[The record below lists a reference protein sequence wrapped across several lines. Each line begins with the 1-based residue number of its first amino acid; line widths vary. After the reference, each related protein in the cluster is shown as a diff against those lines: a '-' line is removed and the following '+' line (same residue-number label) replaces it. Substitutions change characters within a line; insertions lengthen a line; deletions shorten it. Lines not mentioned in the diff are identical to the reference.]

1 MATVAILG
9 DTHVPSRAPEIPGW
23 VRDRV
28 AEADHVVLVG
38 DYDDADVLAELRE
51 LAGDPTAVRG
61 NMDPASIDLP
71 RVATLDVEDVRFV
84 VTHGTGPPGGWGRR
98 VVEAARE
105 HAAAGRATVAV
116 AGHTHEVVDLEED
129 DVRVLNPGS
138 ATGARPASGATML
151 CVTVEGDEL
160 DVEVLRPDGGQGGDR
175 TG

>member
-9 DTHVPSRAPEIPGW
+9 DTHVPSRAAEIPAW

-38 DYDDADVLAELRE
+38 DYDDADVLADLRE

-84 VTHGTGPPGGWGRR
+84 VTHGTGSPVGWHER
-98 VVEAARE
+98 VAETARE
-105 HAAAGRATVAV
+105 HAGDGKTVGV
-116 AGHTHEVVDLEED
+116 AGHTHQVVDEEREG
-129 DVRVLNPGS
+129 VRLLNPGS
-138 ATGARPASGATML
+138 ATGAAPATETSML
-151 CVTVEGDEL
+151 TVTVDGDDL
-160 DVEVLRPDGGQGGDR
+160 AVEVDSR
-175 TG
+175 